1 MKRIFAGSCLI
12 ASMTWLIS
20 THTAPG
26 ALSEIPAD
34 PAGAA
39 AWKAQRISTIK
50 SVDGAPLDTAI
61 PVLATIVGNLKTLK
75 YRDCPERDEVLEM
88 ARSKLMS
95 IPGYADYYADRLR
108 AARDRVEAET
118 DPNMKHSL
126 IYRELKPAAGGLSTL
141 ARLPSPDSVR
151 VLGEFLNDERGR
163 FIQDPNNR
171 VTGEKLWGM
180 LETRTSNSEYAVEA
194 LISMP
199 IIGKPKR
206 PDISGITDGSYEI
219 FTEVPAWREW
229 YERIKSGRAT
239 FRFEGDPVEYDLN
252 GPAPPE
258 KLARLAADRARDADR
273 ANRRSVSTAKDGTP
287 STGVESS
294 AAEGSATV
302 PRLPLLLAGALLAG
316 TLLWYLFRRIFRKNA
331 AP

>member
-1 MKRIFAGSCLI
+1 MPTNIRLLICVISMYAGGATHSPAITSAEHAEQREGLVWWRNQI
-12 ASMTWLIS
+12 A
-20 THTAPG
+20 
-26 ALSEIPAD
+26 
-34 PAGAA
+34 
-39 AWKAQRISTIK
+39 KAQDLPKGEAIK
-50 SVDGAPLDTAI
+50 ILGECICKMPIQTVYQIDDKWD
-61 PVLATIVGNLKTLK
+61 V
-75 YRDCPERDEVLEM
+75 YRE
-88 ARSKLMS
+88 AQQALMS

-287 STGVESS
+287 FTGVESS

-302 PRLPLLLAGALLAG
+302 PRLPLLLAAALVAAAAG
-316 TLLWYLFRRIFRKNA
+316 WFLIRAMKRR